1 MAGTHFVVSRA
12 NWRAANDTLV
22 RLGGE
27 TRVTAFDT
35 FDEAERDRASR
46 EAAARA
52 HVNPFRCGTLWAD
65 RSHMPES
72 VFCDFLED
80 VDIVLPLFDPVG
92 DTDNLGQ
99 PLNRYTRAAME
110 AKPLPEGVYRSWAHW
125 WDKCRASLAPNQI
138 ARVWEAMD
146 RVRFYS
152 VSERPKR
159 AVAYLV
165 LEIQWNYNDEWF
177 YPPPEGGAPHTAYRT
192 RARAEEECARLNA
205 QAREQWRTQLNLP
218 EADAPV
224 PGGFGAHNLFPFDMQ
239 ERRFAGEEP
248 FGPHREPPKREIPGE
263 DDPEDYEGGCFGV
276 DEVPFYEVREIELPE
291 GS

>member
-1 MAGTHFVVSRA
+1 MTNTHFVVSRA
-12 NWRAANDTLV
+12 NWRTANESLV

-35 FDEAERDRASR
+35 FDDADRDRASR
-46 EAAARA
+46 ELRARA
-52 HVNPFRCGTLWAD
+52 HVNPFRCGTLWAE

-92 DTDNLGQ
+92 DTDSLGQ

-125 WDKCRASLAPNQI
+125 WDRCRDSLAPNQI

-146 RVRFYS
+146 RVRFYT

-165 LEIQWNYNDEWF
+165 LEIQWQYNDEWY
-177 YPPPEGGAPHTAYRT
+177 YPPAEGGAPHTAYRT
-192 RARAEEECARLNA
+192 RARAEEECERLNA
-205 QAREQWRTQLNLP
+205 EARERWRTQLHLP
-218 EADAPV
+218 EVGAPV
-224 PGGFGAHNLFPFDMQ
+224 PAGTAGHEVFPFDMQ
-239 ERRFAGEEP
+239 ERRFADEEP
-248 FGPHREPPKREIPGE
+248 FGPNREPPKRAIPGE
-263 DDPEDYEGGCFGV
+263 DDPEDYEGGNWSV

-291 GS
+291 GQ

>member
-35 FDEAERDRASR
+35 FEEADRDRAAR
-46 EAAARA
+46 ELRARE
-52 HVNPFRCGTLWAD
+52 HVNPFRCGTHWAE

-92 DTDNLGQ
+92 DTDSLGQ
-99 PLNRYTRAAME
+99 PLTRYTRAMME

-125 WDKCRASLAPNQI
+125 WDQCRAALAPNQV

-146 RVRFYS
+146 RVKFYS

-159 AVAYLV
+159 SVAYLV
-165 LEIQWNYNDEWF
+165 LEVQWNYNDEWF
-177 YPPPEGGAPHTAYRT
+177 YPPAEGGAPHTAYRT
-192 RARAEEECARLNA
+192 RARADEECARLNA
-205 QAREQWRTQLNLP
+205 EAREQWRTQLNLP
-218 EADAPV
+218 PAGEPLPAGWGPY
-224 PGGFGAHNLFPFDMQ
+224 NLFPFDMQ
-239 ERRFAGEEP
+239 ARAFPGDEP
-248 FGPHREPPKREIPGE
+248 FAPPRSP
-263 DDPEDYEGGCFGV
+263 PTRANVEGGNWSV
-276 DEVPFYEVREIELPE
+276 DEVPFYEVQEIELPE
-291 GS
+291 GQ

>member
-27 TRVTAFDT
+27 TRVAAFDT
-35 FDEAERDRASR
+35 FEEADHDRAAL

-92 DTDNLGQ
+92 DTDSLGQ
-99 PLNRYTRAAME
+99 PLNRYTRAVME
-110 AKPLPEGVYRSWAHW
+110 AKALPEGVYRSWAHW

-146 RVRFYS
+146 RLRFYS

-159 AVAYLV
+159 ALAYLV
-165 LEIQWNYNDEWF
+165 LEIQWQYNDEWY
-177 YPPPEGGAPHTAYRT
+177 YPPAEGGAPHTAYRT

-205 QAREQWRTQLNLP
+205 QAREQWRTRLHLP
-218 EADAPV
+218 SAGAPIPAGV
-224 PGGFGAHNLFPFDMQ
+224 AGDRMFRFDMQ
-239 ERRFAGEEP
+239 ERRFLDEEA
-248 FGPHREPPKREIPGE
+248 FGPNREPPVRAFPGPTPPRHYEIGK
-263 DDPEDYEGGCFGV
+263 FSV
-276 DEVPFYEVREIELPE
+276 DEVPFYEVHEIELPE
-291 GS
+291 GN